1 MRNDNTS
8 PKPKASKPKNQSSK
22 PNEQALNK
30 IEAQIKMAEM
40 ELKMIE
46 HEINAAVEPGRLT
59 KLAAAHAAKLK
70 EIDELY
76 TRWEEM
82 QC

>member
-1 MRNDNTS
+1 
-8 PKPKASKPKNQSSK
+8 
-22 PNEQALNK
+22 
-30 IEAQIKMAEM
+30 MAEM

-46 HEINAAVEPGRLT
+46 HEINAAIAPEKLSE
-59 KLAAAHAAKLK
+59 LAAAHEAKLT

-76 TRWEEM
+76 TRWEEL

>member
-1 MRNDNTS
+1 
-8 PKPKASKPKNQSSK
+8 
-22 PNEQALNK
+22 
-30 IEAQIKMAEM
+30 MAEM

-46 HEINAAVEPGRLT
+46 HEINGATAPDKLT
-59 KLAAAHAAKLK
+59 ELAAAHEAKLK

-76 TRWEEM
+76 LRWEEL

>member
-1 MRNDNTS
+1 
-8 PKPKASKPKNQSSK
+8 
-22 PNEQALNK
+22 
-30 IEAQIKMAEM
+30 MAEM

-46 HEINAAVEPGRLT
+46 HEINAATAPEKLT
-59 KLAAAHAAKLK
+59 ELAAAHEEKIA

-76 TRWEEM
+76 LRWEEL

>member
-1 MRNDNTS
+1 
-8 PKPKASKPKNQSSK
+8 
-22 PNEQALNK
+22 
-30 IEAQIKMAEM
+30 MAEM

-46 HEINAAVEPGRLT
+46 HEINGATAPDKLT
-59 KLAAAHAAKLK
+59 ELAAAHVDKLK

-76 TRWEEM
+76 LRWEEL